1 VYRRSARKKD
11 DKQITTNPSQHHDHQ
26 RHTMYE
32 PIEQDESLKTRMRRF
47 ITQCIRVLKI
57 TKRPDKDEYRM
68 LVKVSG
74 LGIAVIGFIGFLLH
88 VLWVLLG
95 LTPK

>member
-1 VYRRSARKKD
+1 MDETSEE
-11 DKQITTNPSQHHDHQ
+11 QPSMQG
-26 RHTMYE
+26 R
-32 PIEQDESLKTRMRRF
+32 IRRF
-47 ITQCIRVLKI
+47 ATQCIRVLKI

-74 LGIAVIGFIGFLLH
+74 LGIAVIGMIGFLLH
-88 VLWVLLG
+88 VIWVLLG